1 MSYAFKQ
8 PKPRRVTHQSTPMR
22 DAGRRKDMMAPT
34 TPRNSGISTRPIPIT
49 DSIKPKNVTA
59 LPNRHSGLPVASR
72 STTYLPKT
80 PKPVVTRLPRTQ
92 KAPVWVRS
100 LLKLHQGSLI
110 ATFLLISAA
119 LSVYGWTVYSQQ
131 LWSQQYQKLVT
142 LQRAE
147 RGMTAYGEVMK
158 NNLAQQAQQAGTE
171 LVAQTPSNTIFLQPA
186 PPRPNKQAT
195 EHQPEPKAPAAKV
208 PLGY

>member
-8 PKPRRVTHQSTPMR
+8 PKSRRVTHQPTAVR
-22 DAGRRKDMMAPT
+22 DSGRRRDIAPVIN
-34 TPRNSGISTRPIPIT
+34 RNSGISSRPATIA
-49 DSIKPKNVTA
+49 DSIKLNNATA
-59 LPNRHSGLPVASR
+59 LPNRHSGLPVAPR
-72 STTYLPKT
+72 SITSLPNLSQ
-80 PKPVVTRLPRTQ
+80 PVVTRLPRTQ
-92 KAPVWVRS
+92 KAPIWVRS
-100 LLKLHQGSLI
+100 LLKLHQGSMI
-110 ATFLLISAA
+110 VTFLLISAA

-142 LQRAE
+142 LQRTE

-171 LVAQTPSNTIFLQPA
+171 LIAQTPSNTIFLQPA
-186 PPRPNKQAT
+186 PPRPNKQTDANK
-195 EHQPEPKAPAAKV
+195 PEQKAPTSKV